1 MNSQLLKKENSVVTL
16 KLVVSSDKFKEGI
29 DYAYKKLRNKI
40 NIPGFRKGKAP
51 KKIIET
57 QYGKGVF
64 YEEAINHVFP
74 AAYKSALDELQ
85 IDPVDQPSI
94 EDVSEIV
101 EGQDVEIT
109 VSVAVKPEVKLGEY
123 KGVNVEKANTEL
135 KEEDIDAELSKMQ
148 EQASRFVNVEDRA
161 VQENDMTVI
170 DFEGFV
176 DGVAF
181 AGGKGEN
188 YNLVIGSNT
197 FIPGFEEQLVGK
209 SLNEEVEVNVSFPAE
224 YHAENLAG
232 KEAMFKVTVKE
243 IKFKEMPELDDEFAK
258 DVSEFDTLAELKED
272 IKAKLVEDLAKKD
285 ESENRNKTID
295 KVTENAEV
303 EIPEVMV
310 HAEVENMIKDF
321 EMRLMYQG
329 MNLDSYLKFTN
340 STREGLKEQMQ
351 EEAKIRVKT
360 SLVLEAIGKAE
371 NIEVTED
378 DVEAFIVDMAKTYN
392 MDLDKFK
399 ENINAVEKENM
410 KDNVVLKKTID
421 LLYDNAV
428 IA

>member
-123 KGVNVEKANTEL
+123 KGVNVEKTNTEL

-197 FIPGFEEQLVGK
+197 FIPGFEEQLIGK
-209 SLNEEVEVNVSFPAE
+209 SLNEEVEVNVSFPTE

>member
-1 MNSQLLKKENSVVTL
+1 MSQLIKTENSVVTL
-16 KLVVSSDKFKEGI
+16 KLVVSSEDFTKGI
-29 DYAYKKLRNKI
+29 DAAYKKLRTRI

-64 YEEAINHVFP
+64 YEEAINHTFP
-74 AAYKSALDELQ
+74 KAYSAAIDELS
-85 IDPVDQPSI
+85 IDPIDQPAI

-109 VSVAVKPEVKLGEY
+109 VSVAVKPEVKLGDY
-123 KGVNVEKANTEL
+123 KGVSVEKTETEL
-135 KEEDIDAELSKMQ
+135 KDEDVDAELAKMQ
-148 EQASRFVNVEDRA
+148 EQASRLVNIEDRA
-161 VQENDMTVI
+161 VAENDMAII

-176 DGVAF
+176 DGEAF

-188 YNLVIGSNT
+188 YSLTIGSNT

-209 SLNEEVEVNVSFPAE
+209 NIGEEVEVNVTFPEE

-232 KEAMFKVTVKE
+232 KEAMFKVVIKE
-243 IKFKEMPELDDEFAK
+243 IKLKEMPELDDEFAK

-272 IKAKLVEDLAKKD
+272 VKAKLVEDLKKKD

-303 EIPEVMV
+303 EIPDVMV
-310 HAEVENMIKDF
+310 ETEVENMVKDF

-329 MNLDSYLKFTN
+329 MNLESYLKFTN
-340 STREGLKEQMQ
+340 STKEDLKEQMA

-360 SLVLEAIGKAE
+360 SLVLEAIAKAE
-371 NIEVTED
+371 AVEVEEA
-378 DVEAFIVDMAKTYN
+378 DVDAFIADMAKSYN
-392 MDLDKFK
+392 MDLEKFK
-399 ENINAVEKENM
+399 TNITETERANM
-410 KDNVVLKKTID
+410 KENVVLKKTID
-421 LLYDNAV
+421 ILYDNAV